1 LHRLCKMLTASEVE
15 RVYHRCTEVYYGISF
30 KDVKWVLS
38 HCGQC
43 KLGEPNIGKPALKP
57 IKSNFCL
64 ERLVIDLMDLRGTPD
79 GEYKWILQMKDH
91 FSRFIWVY
99 ALKDK
104 SSASVGKILKE
115 WFCQNGYPKY
125 W

>member
-1 LHRLCKMLTASEVE
+1 
-15 RVYHRCTEVYYGISF
+15 
-30 KDVKWVLS
+30 
-38 HCGQC
+38 
-43 KLGEPNIGKPALKP
+43 
-57 IKSNFCL
+57 
-64 ERLVIDLMDLRGTPD
+64 MDLRGTPD

-125 W
+125 WYVRASTRINSAWNQTNLQGFHLRYYASDLYQNSYRNAGLKLVPRSTLVATHVK

>member
-1 LHRLCKMLTASEVE
+1 
-15 RVYHRCTEVYYGISF
+15 
-30 KDVKWVLS
+30 
-38 HCGQC
+38 
-43 KLGEPNIGKPALKP
+43 
-57 IKSNFCL
+57 
-64 ERLVIDLMDLRGTPD
+64 MDLRGTPD

-104 SSASVGKILKE
+104 LSASVGKILKE